1 MCEAGRIRHHLKNHL
16 WQNSTTVL
24 LAGFQ
29 AEGSLGRI
37 LQDGARMVTIMG
49 DEINVAASIRK
60 IEDYSGHA
68 DGPELVQWVKERL
81 PIGRSIFLTHGE
93 EEGQMALPPTS
104 RGWPAA
110 YRIPFRRSMPS
121 MTSGEACAFVAE
133 ETWPRIDPTMVAR
146 LDSHNDLPIWCST

>member
-1 MCEAGRIRHHLKNHL
+1 M
-16 WQNSTTVL
+16 L

-49 DEINVAASIRK
+49 DEINVKAAIRR

-93 EEGQMALPPTS
+93 EEGQTAL
-104 RGWPAA
+104 A
-110 YRIPFRRSMPS
+110 
-121 MTSGEACAFVAE
+121 
-133 ETWPRIDPTMVAR
+133 
-146 LDSHNDLPIWCST
+146 NDLQGLGVPEDCILIPSLDAVYDLARRGLRLRGRRNQAAHRPHHGGPARQPQ